1 MRSMR
6 TFFAVVA
13 LGVLLSSAVVQTS
26 HAQVMKKGSSILD
39 VGLGLGYALSPF
51 VTYEYGI
58 TDKVGPG
65 YIGVGGSASL
75 AFWSGGTAFSI
86 GPEANY
92 HFDFGTFPPKNLDLY
107 LGLGIYYYNWFGNTS
122 NYIPIDWSGHI
133 GGRYFFTDKFGITLR
148 LGGGINGAGGRVG
161 LSIKL

>member
-1 MRSMR
+1 MRK
-6 TFFAVVA
+6 FFAVFVIILSVA
-13 LGVLLSSAVVQTS
+13 FSQTS
-26 HAQVMKKGSSILD
+26 QAQVMKKGASILD
-39 VGLGLGYALSPF
+39 VGLGLGYAVSPF
-51 VTYEYGI
+51 ATFEYGI

-107 LGLGIYYYNWFGNTS
+107 AGLGLYYYNWFGYTLDYS
-122 NYIPIDWSGHI
+122 PIYFSVNI
-133 GGRYFFTDKFGITLR
+133 GGRYFFSDKFGVALR
-148 LGGGINGAGGRVG
+148 FGGGGLGAGGQIG